1 MEDETRAPE
10 PPAEAP
16 APAPAPAPEEELT
29 LGSYFGGYA
38 IIFIGV
44 VGLALAL
51 VGLMKILR

>member
-10 PPAEAP
+10 PPAE
-16 APAPAPAPEEELT
+16 APAPAPEEELT

>member
-10 PPAEAP
+10 PPAE